1 MKLVTRR
8 QALIS
13 SGATA
18 FTAGLMPHISLAQ
31 TTVGDA
37 RITSVSDGALTLPK
51 NMIFDAVS
59 PADYEPILSAYGV
72 AGDMLTPPCNVTL
85 LESGDRKVLFDLGAG
100 PEFMASAGQLLDSLA
115 AIDVDPG
122 DITDVVF
129 THAHPDH
136 IWGLLDDFGDRMC
149 PNATYMIGQDEWDYW
164 INPNTIDTID
174 EARKTFAIGAE
185 RRLREIE
192 EQISFFHD
200 GDEIMPG
207 VAARATFGHTPGHMA
222 IEVRSGT
229 DAVMIIGD
237 AIGNHHV
244 AFERPDWFTGSDQ
257 DQEMGAAT
265 RVSLLDQLAQEQT
278 RIIGFHLEGNGVGHV
293 ERKDSGYRFVPDGA

>member
-1 MKLVTRR
+1 MTHYTRR
-8 QALIS
+8 QIVSIGGAAAAL
-13 SGATA
+13 
-18 FTAGLMPHISLAQ
+18 AGLRPSIAISQMIL
-31 TTVGDA
+31 GEG
-37 RITSVSDGALTLPK
+37 RLTSLSDGALTLPK
-51 NMIFDAVS
+51 NMIFETLA

-72 AGDMLTPPCNVTL
+72 TGDLLSPPCNVTL
-85 LESGDRKVLFDLGAG
+85 LETGDRKVLFDLGAG
-100 PEFMASAGQLLDSLA
+100 PEFMASAGQLIDSLA

-136 IWGLLDDFGDRMC
+136 IWGLFDDFGDLMC

-164 INPNTIDTID
+164 INPNTIDTIG

-192 EQISFFHD
+192 DQISFFRD
-200 GDEIMPG
+200 GEEIMPG

-257 DQEMGAAT
+257 DQELGAAT

-293 ERKDSGYRFVPDGA
+293 ERKDSGYRFVPEGA